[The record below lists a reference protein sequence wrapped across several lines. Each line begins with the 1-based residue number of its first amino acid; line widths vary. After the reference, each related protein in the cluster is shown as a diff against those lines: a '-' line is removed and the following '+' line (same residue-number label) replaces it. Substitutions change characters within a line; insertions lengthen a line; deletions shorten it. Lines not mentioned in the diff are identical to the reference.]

1 MSLQG
6 IIGTQLSSDFGRS
19 PGITF
24 HMFPD
29 FPFGGRDR
37 HLLSAVS
44 QRGALSFFVILSR
57 IAGCAVNI
65 GLVASQCMRNIF
77 QHLTA
82 VVDTAVALFGYPELS
97 DQLKIGESSSL
108 PDNASVGFQTVSRFR
123 SEHRRVGK

>member
-1 MSLQG
+1 
-6 IIGTQLSSDFGRS
+6 
-19 PGITF
+19 
-24 HMFPD
+24 MFPD

-65 GLVASQCMRNIF
+65 GLVASQFMRNIF

-97 DQLKIGESSSL
+97 DQLKIGGSSSL
-108 PDNASVGFQTVSRFR
+108 PDNECVGFQTVSRFDLTTQTTVFCPQ
-123 SEHRRVGK
+123 EIGRVQCRERGCQYV